1 MKHRICMVKL
11 LMTWNIRNGLEDEYF
26 EFVMEEFAP
35 GLLELG
41 IQPTDAWYTAYGNR
55 PQILTGGV
63 ADDLGSLRRAL
74 ATKKWRE
81 LKLGLLTYVTDYS
94 QKTIR
99 ASGGFQL

>member
-1 MKHRICMVKL
+1 MVKI
-11 LMTWNIRNGLEDEYF
+11 LMSWNIRAGLEDEYF

-41 IQPTDAWYTAYGNR
+41 IRPTDAWYTAYGSR
-55 PQILTGGV
+55 PQILAGGV
-63 ADDLGSLRRAL
+63 AEDLASLRQAL
-74 ATKKWRE
+74 ASQEWRE
-81 LKLGLLTYVTDYS
+81 LKVELLTYVTDYS

>member
-1 MKHRICMVKL
+1 MVKL

-26 EFVMEEFAP
+26 EFVMQEFAP

-41 IQPTDAWYTAYGNR
+41 IQPTDAWYTAYGDH

-63 ADDLGSLRRAL
+63 SDDLRSLRQAL
-74 ATKKWRE
+74 GSPKWRE
-81 LKLGLLTYVTDYS
+81 LKLELLTYVTDYS